1 VASFIGGIWNINLI
15 TKRDTLMK
23 EHLKCFATALAL
35 ASGLA
40 LAGSAQA
47 QGITGTPYLSNIPA
61 IGPSY
66 SGYWSTPL
74 ATITS
79 TPTGMEFNAPGG
91 SGSFST
97 MYYPIPLANQ
107 VPTSPLDAQV
117 TFKFTWNSGN
127 AVGGVNVLFALDDSM
142 GGVDYYGTTY
152 ANLFVPGTTYTY
164 TFPLQAPNL
173 ANIQA
178 GAVINGMNFQ
188 IDPAN
193 VSGNYDITYNSL
205 VVSPVPEPTM
215 AALAGLGLASLWI
228 ARRRNK

>member
-1 VASFIGGIWNINLI
+1 
-15 TKRDTLMK
+15 MK
-23 EHLKCFATALAL
+23 EHVKYFATALAL

-40 LAGSAQA
+40 LTGSAQA

-66 SGYWSTPL
+66 SGYWNTPL
-74 ATITS
+74 TTITS
-79 TPTGMEFNAPGG
+79 TPTGLEFNSMGG
-91 SGSFST
+91 TGSFST
-97 MYYPIPLANQ
+97 MYYAIPAGNQ
-107 VPTSPLDAQV
+107 VPTSTSDAQV

-127 AVGGVNVLFALDDSM
+127 AVAGVNVLFALDDSM
-142 GGVDYYGTTY
+142 GGVNYYGTGY
-152 ANLFVPGTTYTY
+152 NVPTPGLNTY
-164 TFPLQAPNL
+164 TFALQAANL

-178 GAVINGMNFQ
+178 GAVIAGMNFQ

-228 ARRRNK
+228 VRRRNK